1 MIQLISPQRRGLG
14 TFNFC
19 RRWASGLWLLWW
31 VISWLLWRV
40 SKGLLWS
47 YIINVHIWYGS
58 DSDNDGDGD
67 GDFPQISPRF
77 PARFP
82 QNFLSISSCFLTILP
97 SWVMSITNKKYR
109 VSLNLTERGTAF
121 TIIAM
126 FYLHDSSRA
135 AEIVASCHP
144 GWENME

>member
-1 MIQLISPQRRGLG
+1 MYISGMG
-14 TFNFC
+14 
-19 RRWASGLWLLWW
+19 
-31 VISWLLWRV
+31 VIVIMMVMVMVLPP
-40 SKGLLWS
+40 
-47 YIINVHIWYGS
+47 
-58 DSDNDGDGD
+58 
-67 GDFPQISPRF
+67 DFPRF

-109 VSLNLTERGTAF
+109 VSLNLTEKGTAF